1 MTITTVTAMMIT
13 IRTTMTTNMS
23 MATMMTNMTIW
34 AMMTIIFVR
43 KLEVVYKQVVT
54 HSVRYVGIQL
64 LGQLK
69 IIKSIEKNKKEP
81 LTIN

>member
-43 KLEVVYKQVVT
+43 KLEVVHKQVGGYLI
-54 HSVRYVGIQL
+54 SYNLPLAFVRK
-64 LGQLK
+64 LK
-69 IIKSIEKNKKEP
+69 VI
-81 LTIN
+81 